1 MWNKNEAAGQ
11 FDQAKGKIKQA
22 LGDLTGNETLKH
34 EGAVDEAVGKVTT
47 AVGGVQKQAHAA
59 IDIVGRPARS

>member
-11 FDQAKGKIKQA
+11 LDQAKGKVKQA

-34 EGAVDEAVGKVTT
+34 EGAVDEAVGKVKT
-47 AVGGVQKQAHAA
+47 AVGDVQKKAQAA
-59 IDIVGRPARS
+59 IESAGRPAKS